1 MERALFAWKVAAFAA
16 ARKLQLLQL
25 LQLLESC
32 AMARGCEGIEWRVKG
47 KGELGGRGRGREAGS
62 CVRLE

>member
-1 MERALFAWKVAAFAA
+1 MERALFVWKAAAFAA

-32 AMARGCEGIEWRVKG
+32 ARARGRKDARENRVRVEG
-47 KGELGGRGRGREAGS
+47 
-62 CVRLE
+62 